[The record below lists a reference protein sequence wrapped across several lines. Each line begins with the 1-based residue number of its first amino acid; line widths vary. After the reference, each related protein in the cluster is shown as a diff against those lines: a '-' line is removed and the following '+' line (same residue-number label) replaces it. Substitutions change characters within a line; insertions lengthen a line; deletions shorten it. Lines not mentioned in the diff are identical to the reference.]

1 MNPTS
6 RVKLGRSDLMVSRLG
21 LGGAPLG
28 GLFEDSTEEVAVRA
42 VQRCLELGLNLFDTA
57 PLYGAGK
64 SEMRIG
70 KALAGRDRDAFVL
83 ATKVGFSLV
92 PEGVAPNDVYFPFID
107 PPPFRPVQDFSND
120 AVMRSFEES
129 LGRLGIGRIDIL
141 HIHEPDDHFEAIMAG
156 AHKALRKLRDEKVIR
171 AVSIG
176 TNKAETVVKFVR
188 AEAIDCAMLAG
199 RYTLIDQDALLEAL
213 PLCEKFGGSSI
224 ILGGPY
230 NSGILATGARPGTT
244 FNYVPADAAMLDKVG
259 RIEVICRDH
268 SVPLRAAALQFPLA
282 HPAIAAVVPGARS
295 AAEVDENF
303 HLLSVPIPQEFW
315 MALRKASLLAD
326 NVPVPA
332 SQAATPLTASRP
344 QRGRTHS

>member
-1 MNPTS
+1 MNPAS
-6 RVKLGRSDLMVSRLG
+6 RLKLGKSDLVVSRLG

-42 VQRCLELGLNLFDTA
+42 VRRCLELGLNLFDTA

-70 KALAGRDRDAFVL
+70 KALAGWDRDAFVL

-92 PEGVAPNDVYFPFID
+92 PEGLAPNDVYFPFID
-107 PPPFRPVQDFSND
+107 PPPFRPVQDFSYD

-129 LGRLGIGRIDIL
+129 LGRLGVGRIDIL
-141 HIHEPDDHFEAIMAG
+141 HIHEPDDCFDDIMAG

-176 TNKAETVVKFVR
+176 TNKAETVAKFVR

-199 RYTLIDQDALLEAL
+199 RYTLLDQEALLEAL
-213 PLCEKFGGSSI
+213 PLCETFGGSSI

-230 NSGILATGARPGTT
+230 NSGILATGAKSGAT
-244 FNYVPADAAMLDKVG
+244 FNYVPAEAAMLDKVG

-268 SVPLRAAALQFPLA
+268 GVPLRAAALQFPLA

-295 AAEVDENF
+295 EAEVDENF
-303 HLLSVPIPQEFW
+303 RLMSFPIPEGFW
-315 MALRKASLLAD
+315 TALRKAGLLAGD
-326 NVPVPA
+326 VPVPA
-332 SQAATPLTASRP
+332 SPASTPSTGSYSNQYEA
-344 QRGRTHS
+344 HS